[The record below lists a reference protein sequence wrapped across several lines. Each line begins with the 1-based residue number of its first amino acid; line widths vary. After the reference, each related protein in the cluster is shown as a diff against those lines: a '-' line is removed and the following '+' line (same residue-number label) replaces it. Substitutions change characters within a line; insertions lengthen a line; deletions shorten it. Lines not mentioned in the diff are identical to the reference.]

1 MKPQLLKVSTNIV
14 QSFSARRDTA
24 PDINSHWHYH
34 PEAELIY
41 FKSGGGTQFIGDSIE
56 HFKTGDI
63 VLVGGNLPHFWKYD
77 DEYFAED
84 ASRVDVIVIH
94 FNENFW
100 GDVFLNLPENK
111 VIKDTLEQAKRG
123 IRVRDSITNTE
134 TGNIMERIV
143 CTGGPSKIM
152 LLMDI
157 LMALGAHPQKQ
168 ALASMG
174 FHYNFQEAE
183 KDRINA
189 IYNYTIANFK
199 NKIKLEEI
207 AAIANVSPNSFCRFF
222 KSRSHKTYS
231 QFINEIRV
239 GHACKLLI
247 DNQLNV
253 KEICYESGFYNF
265 ASFHKYFKQI
275 TGKSPLGYQKTFV
288 RN

>member
-14 QSFSARRDTA
+14 HSFSARRDTE
-24 PDINSHWHYH
+24 PDVNSHWHYH
-34 PEAELIY
+34 QEAELVY
-41 FKSGGGTQFIGDSIE
+41 FKSGSGTQFIGDSIE
-56 HFKTGDI
+56 HFKTGDV
-63 VLVGGNLPHFWKYD
+63 VLVGANLPHYWKFD
-77 DEYFAED
+77 DEYFAEGPS
-84 ASRVDVIVIH
+84 AADVFVVH

-111 VIKDTLEQAKRG
+111 AIKQTLDNAKRG
-123 IRVRDSITNTE
+123 IRLTDDVDEQIGRLIE
-134 TGNIMERIV
+134 KIIHHE
-143 CTGGPSKIM
+143 GPAKIM
-152 LLMDI
+152 LLMQV
-157 LMALGAHPQKQ
+157 LTELGSHPQRQ

-183 KDRINA
+183 KNRINA

-199 NKIKLEEI
+199 NKIKLDEI

>member
-14 QSFSARRDTA
+14 HSFSARRDTE
-24 PDINSHWHYH
+24 PDVNSHWHYH
-34 PEAELIY
+34 QEAELVY
-41 FKSGGGTQFIGDSIE
+41 FKSGSGTQFIGDSIE
-56 HFKTGDI
+56 HFKTGDV
-63 VLVGGNLPHFWKYD
+63 VLVGANLPHYWKFD
-77 DEYFAED
+77 EEYFAGGT
-84 ASRVDVIVIH
+84 AQADVFVIH

-111 VIKDTLEQAKRG
+111 AIKQTLDSAKQG
-123 IRVRDSITNTE
+123 IRL
-134 TGNIMERIV
+134 TGDTDGQAGKLIENIIAIE
-143 CTGGPSKIM
+143 GPFKIM
-152 LLMDI
+152 LLMQVI
-157 LMALGAHPQKQ
+157 MALGGHPQRQ
-168 ALASMG
+168 ALASIG
-174 FHYNFQEAE
+174 FHYNFQETE

-199 NKIKLEEI
+199 NKIKLDEI

>member
-14 QSFSARRDTA
+14 QSFSARRDTE

-56 HFKTGDI
+56 HFKSGDI

-77 DEYFAED
+77 DEYFKDD
-84 ASRVDVIVIH
+84 AARADVIVIH

-111 VIKDTLEQAKRG
+111 AIRDTLELGKRG
-123 IRVRDSITNTE
+123 IRIRGIDKNVE
-134 TGNIMERIV
+134 TSELMERLV
-143 CTGGPSKIM
+143 CAEGPSKIM
-152 LLMDI
+152 LLMEV
-157 LMALGAHPQKQ
+157 LMSLGSYPQKQ